1 MTTTEYDYAP
11 LGILFSDLKFR
22 LSMNFIEASVVYT
35 PRYCNKPAHE
45 LAALGGRVAH
55 GEHNLWVSNYPISV
69 TRLVTGDL
77 AVS

>member
-1 MTTTEYDYAP
+1 
-11 LGILFSDLKFR
+11 
-22 LSMNFIEASVVYT
+22 MNFIEASVVYT

-55 GEHNLWVSNYPISV
+55 GEHNLWMSNYPISV
-69 TRLVTGDL
+69 THLVTGDL